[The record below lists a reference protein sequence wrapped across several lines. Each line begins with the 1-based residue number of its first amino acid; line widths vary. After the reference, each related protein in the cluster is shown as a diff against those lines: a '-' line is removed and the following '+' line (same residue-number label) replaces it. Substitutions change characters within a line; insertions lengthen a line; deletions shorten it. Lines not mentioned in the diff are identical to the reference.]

1 MVKLFKALT
10 SLIRLFKALS
20 GVVALTTKMGH
31 IYIGTFSGVGG
42 GDV

>member
-31 IYIGTFSGVGG
+31 IYIGTFRGG
-42 GDV
+42 GRW